1 MRVIFKKNII
11 GGLFISVLISGCS
24 VLDSSVDAY
33 KVAKNFVFPPGEKV
47 KWKSL
52 NLSLS
57 RDVNDGYPIVIDIV
71 FVKNEVLLNKIN
83 DISTTEWFGKKKALV
98 NTFLNDLFVMNW
110 ELAPGDNLSVTKSEF
125 EDQRMYGVLLFAKY
139 NNQGDYKVRI
149 DSIKGSVVVDFESS
163 GINAYGIKQN

>member
-1 MRVIFKKNII
+1 M
-11 GGLFISVLISGCS
+11 
-24 VLDSSVDAY
+24 
-33 KVAKNFVFPPGEKV
+33 
-47 KWKSL
+47 
-52 NLSLS
+52 
-57 RDVNDGYPIVIDIV
+57 NDGYPIVIDIV

-98 NTFLNDLFVMNW
+98 NTFPNDLFVMNW

-149 DSIKGSVVVDFESS
+149 DSIKGSVIVDFESS
-163 GINAYGIKQN
+163 EINAYGIKQN

>member
-1 MRVIFKKNII
+1 MRVIFKKNLI

-24 VLDSSVDAY
+24 VLDSSVEAY

-57 RDVNDGYPIVIDIV
+57 RDVNDGYPIVIDLV

-83 DISTTEWFGKKKALV
+83 DISTTEWFGKKKALL
-98 NTFLNDLFVMNW
+98 NTFPNDLFVMNW
-110 ELAPGDNLSVTKSEF
+110 ELAPGDNLSLSKREF
-125 EDQRMYGVLLFAKY
+125 KEQRMYGVLIFAKY
-139 NNQGDYKVRI
+139 KNQGDYKARI
-149 DSIKGSVVVDFESS
+149 ESIKGSVIIDFEAS
-163 GINAYGIKQN
+163 GINAYGVK